1 MVNRSWVKVIN
12 SYGETVYVLEDML
25 KNGQEYANGYPIF
38 TYCHLTINGTLISP
52 DDIYSVK
59 FIETACDNNIS
70 MGETCS
76 NSIEIKIKDNYSLS
90 YDGAEIICG
99 ISAGVEIG
107 YGAHD
112 DDGNYY
118 SYTKKHCVF
127 EKSSGYTDDD
137 GFVPFGTFYVSEF
150 EKKKG
155 YITLTAYDKM
165 ALLNVEYV
173 PSTSITFP
181 ATTKAI
187 VDDIEKQFKITGQNY
202 PNYGYSI
209 TDTALVTNI
218 SCTVR
223 EMLGYVAGLWGANA
237 RFNRDNRLEYYF
249 FQPTSNITLDE
260 DIYLDTFEA
269 ESDLYTIEAL
279 VSGEG
284 EDEIKSGNGK
294 AITFTNPFITQ
305 ERLDAI
311 VAKRL
316 PYKYYS
322 GSVSF
327 KGNAEYEISD
337 LATIVTS
344 DGTEYTLPIMKQEIN
359 FDGGLKS
366 TATSYGMSDNTAI
379 ISDFKSETKTLERN
393 VSKIESMQ
401 ETIIGSNGGCYELLL
416 DESDNNRPYGTAW
429 WKDTSKT
436 AGWKFT
442 YGGLGYFNN
451 NVLQKTAITN
461 DGSVLA
467 DNITA
472 NSILTNSFT
481 IGKSSSDYAMSFD
494 GSTGKITFGSGVSM
508 SWADITDAPTIPSK
522 TSDLSND
529 SGYVT
534 SDGVPTKTSELDN
547 DSGYI
552 TDGDIPTK
560 TSDLTNDSGYI
571 NSITATTITNNAIS
585 TASISANQ
593 ITTGTLSADRV
604 GAGSFYMTG
613 GYINID
619 SGVDDTNTIRLVG
632 SSRYTEMGPGGVYTA
647 CNDGTYRAFIDAQ
660 SGFYVGDGSGN
671 SGGLTTEVLSLNGIS
686 LYNQYGHFMFSNTVE
701 PEGSFNWDLGSDSY
715 YWNNVYCYSVNQ
727 ISDKNFKED
736 ITPLAT
742 KYVDLFDKLNPV
754 SFKFKG
760 GNRTHTGFI
769 AQDIETAMNE
779 VGLTSSEFAGFYKS
793 ADDVCGLR
801 YTEFISL
808 LTAKV
813 QQLEDR
819 IEVLENGQTTND

>member
-1 MVNRSWVKVIN
+1 MVNRSWVKFVN
-12 SYGETVYVLEDML
+12 RYGETVYVLEDML

-107 YGAHD
+107 YGADD

-118 SYTKKHCVF
+118 SYIKKHCVF
-127 EKSSGYTDDD
+127 EKGSGYTDDD

-173 PSTSITFP
+173 PSASITFP

-187 VDDIEKQFKITGQNY
+187 ADDIMKQFKITGQNY

-223 EMLGYVAGLWGANA
+223 EMVGYIAGLWGANA

-294 AITFTNPFITQ
+294 AITFTNPFMTQ

-416 DESDNNRPYGTAW
+416 DECIFVVLKRQGYQGTIKHKNIIMVESPYYLYSSTEIRNML
-429 WKDTSKT
+429 KT
-436 AGWKFT
+436 
-442 YGGLGYFNN
+442 N
-451 NVLQKTAITN
+451 Q
-461 DGSVLA
+461 
-467 DNITA
+467 
-472 NSILTNSFT
+472 
-481 IGKSSSDYAMSFD
+481 
-494 GSTGKITFGSGVSM
+494 
-508 SWADITDAPTIPSK
+508 DISHA
-522 TSDLSND
+522 
-529 SGYVT
+529 
-534 SDGVPTKTSELDN
+534 VPTSVCE
-547 DSGYI
+547 YI
-552 TDGDIPTK
+552 EK
-560 TSDLTNDSGYI
+560 HK
-571 NSITATTITNNAIS
+571 
-585 TASISANQ
+585 
-593 ITTGTLSADRV
+593 
-604 GAGSFYMTG
+604 
-613 GYINID
+613 
-619 SGVDDTNTIRLVG
+619 
-632 SSRYTEMGPGGVYTA
+632 
-647 CNDGTYRAFIDAQ
+647 
-660 SGFYVGDGSGN
+660 
-671 SGGLTTEVLSLNGIS
+671 
-686 LYNQYGHFMFSNTVE
+686 LY
-701 PEGSFNWDLGSDSY
+701 
-715 YWNNVYCYSVNQ
+715 
-727 ISDKNFKED
+727 K
-736 ITPLAT
+736 
-742 KYVDLFDKLNPV
+742 
-754 SFKFKG
+754 
-760 GNRTHTGFI
+760 
-769 AQDIETAMNE
+769 
-779 VGLTSSEFAGFYKS
+779 
-793 ADDVCGLR
+793 
-801 YTEFISL
+801 
-808 LTAKV
+808 
-813 QQLEDR
+813 
-819 IEVLENGQTTND
+819 